1 MAGSSGSKI
10 PIVAAVVLGLLSVI
24 AINKYITSKTSL
36 PEEKKASILVA
47 ASNIGSGVEI
57 EMKDLKV
64 RTVPA
69 ETVSD
74 VNVTVPSGNSAEVL
88 EEVEKVKMLI
98 VGRKLS
104 RSIAADAPVFW
115 SDIKDAPMEKLSD
128 KIGAERRAITL
139 AVDDLSS
146 VGYHI
151 RPGDHVDI
159 IGTFS
164 PESLGAGTRESTFV
178 TRTDDGRAITF
189 SSPVSLIL
197 MQDVL
202 VMAAGRSFSSSAE
215 SADADSNYS
224 NITLDVSVEEA
235 VLLTHAR
242 AQGNLSFVLR
252 SPSSRNRMEH
262 GEMIEVTDDTV
273 KKYIKS
279 LDLERAREVKVI
291 SGSDAT
297 HK

>member
-1 MAGSSGSKI
+1 MAASSGSKI

-24 AINKYITSKTSL
+24 AINKYITSKTSI

-47 ASNIGSGVEI
+47 AFNIDAGVEI

-64 RTVPA
+64 KSVPA

-74 VNVTVPSGNSAEVL
+74 VNITVPPGNSPEAV
-88 EEVEKVKMLI
+88 EETEKVKMLV

-104 RSIAADAPVFW
+104 RSISVDAPVFW

-139 AVDDLSS
+139 GVDELSS
-146 VGYHI
+146 VGFHI

-159 IGTFS
+159 IATFS
-164 PESLGAGTRESTFV
+164 PESLGAGKGDTFV
-178 TRTDDGRAITF
+178 NRTDDGRAITF
-189 SSPVSLIL
+189 SSPVSLVL

-202 VMAAGRSFSSSAE
+202 VMAAGRNFSSSG
-215 SADADSNYS
+215 SSQDSDSNYS

-242 AQGNLSFVLR
+242 SQGNLSFVLR
-252 SPSSRNRMEH
+252 SPSSRNRMDQ

-291 SGSDAT
+291 SGSEAT